1 MNNIELRRALRE
13 RKENLQIRQAFW
25 LDLLGLAVPL
35 AAPLVPAYLTA
46 TAIIEHYPALLHI
59 DKGWVIAMALIAGAV
74 IEVLGILSIETMFD
88 MRTFNATV
96 QDGDEHAPFEAARAA
111 VGFYLLLVIALV
123 ILLKIWPFL
132 ALWSLAPLTI
142 LGFITSWVMVL
153 RKQHSERVFKAEM
166 SHVEQSEIE
175 RLNAEIERIVSVHQT
190 ALSAERERFEQQQR
204 VLNEQLEQ
212 EREHRLNVAA
222 ELNGLREKFDRLAE
236 QPIAQS
242 KSRRKTKVNAK
253 KVDPQRIEDYFRLNP
268 QASVR
273 KASDDLGY
281 SVGSI
286 QQYRPV
292 VHSPNGHTKEA
303 A

>member
-166 SHVEQSEIE
+166 AHVEQSEIE
-175 RLNAEIERIVSVHQT
+175 RLNAEIERLTNVHQ
-190 ALSAERERFEQQQR
+190 S
-204 VLNEQLEQ
+204 VLNAEH
-212 EREHRLNVAA
+212 ERRLNAEA
-222 ELNGLREKFDRLAE
+222 ELNGLREKFDRLTE
-236 QPIAQS
+236 QTVAYKEPQP
-242 KSRRKTKVNAK
+242 KSPRKPKMNTK
-253 KVDPQRIEDYFRLNP
+253 KVDPQRVANYFLMNP
-268 QASVR
+268 HASVR
-273 KASDDLGY
+273 KAADELGY
-281 SVGSI
+281 SIGSISQYKPVVGS
-286 QQYRPV
+286 
-292 VHSPNGHTKEA
+292 NGHNMEA
-303 A
+303 